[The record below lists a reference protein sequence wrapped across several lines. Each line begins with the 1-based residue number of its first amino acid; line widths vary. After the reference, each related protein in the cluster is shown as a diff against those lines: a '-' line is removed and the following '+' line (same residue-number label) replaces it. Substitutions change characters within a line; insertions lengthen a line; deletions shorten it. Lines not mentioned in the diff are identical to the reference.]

1 MLKSVRWAGH
11 VARMGEGRVECRVL
25 VEKPEGK
32 TLGRLKR
39 RWEDNIKMNL
49 RAVAW
54 GLGLHLSGSG

>member
-1 MLKSVRWAGH
+1 
-11 VARMGEGRVECRVL
+11 MGEGRVECRVL

-49 RAVAW
+49 QAVAW